1 MPARYILSGTG
12 TDIGK
17 TLTAAVLMLGLDAS
31 YWKPVQ
37 CGTSARDT
45 KTLHELTG
53 LPADRF
59 LPEAHVF
66 QAPLSPHRAAELEN
80 KEVELERLQPPS
92 CDRTLLIEGAG
103 GLLVP
108 LTRKILFADLFAQWE
123 IPMILCARTE
133 LGTIN
138 HTLLSIEA
146 AQARKIPLHGLVFLG
161 PENEDSMR
169 TIQAFSGAR
178 ILGHIPLLPKVN
190 TAALSAAFTASFDK
204 AMFAA

>member
-1 MPARYILSGTG
+1 MPARYVLSGTG

-17 TLTAAVLMLGLDAS
+17 TLAAAVLMLGLNAS

-37 CGTSARDT
+37 CGEERDIDVL
-45 KTLHELTG
+45 KEVTG
-53 LPADRF
+53 LPAEHF
-59 LPEAHVF
+59 LPEAHF
-66 QAPLSPHRAAELEN
+66 FKAALSPHRAAELEN
-80 KEVELERLQPPS
+80 KEVELEKLQPPS

-108 LTRKILFADLFAQWE
+108 LTRKILFADLFAQWK

-146 AQARKIPLHGLVFLG
+146 AQTRKIPLHGLVFLG
-161 PENEDSMR
+161 PDNEDTMR
-169 TIQAFSGAR
+169 TIQAFSGTR
-178 ILGHIPLLPKVN
+178 ILGHIPLLPKIN
-190 TAALSAAFTASFDK
+190 ATTLSAAFTQGFDK